1 MLNYRLKAARES
13 RGLSQ
18 RELAQL
24 CGFGEKQIW
33 RYESGGSDPSSE
45 HLTIIAKVL
54 EVSTDYLLGLVDEPH
69 RVFVSDE
76 KLTPVER
83 KLIDA
88 VRRGRIIEALK
99 TFTELTN
106 DDKQSLV
113 AI

>member
-1 MLNYRLKAARES
+1 MLNYRLKTARES

-54 EVSTDYLLGLVDEPH
+54 EVSTDYLLGLVDEP
-69 RVFVSDE
+69 RKVYVSDD

-88 VRRGRIIEALK
+88 VRDGRIREALK
-99 TFTELTN
+99 TFTELTDN
-106 DDKQSLV
+106 SKQSFV
-113 AI
+113 PI